1 MISSG
6 RNEVLVEASVTF
18 DAHHYRSRRLVVF
31 ESLYYEDYLLTAH
44 RDINDVDQSLD
55 VTNPQLHTTLSDNT
69 QKLVSPKTNNTVE
82 DVIRYT
88 DLIPGQTYSVRG
100 KLVDQVTGQPVMK
113 REVPVQA
120 TATFKPN
127 MVNGT
132 VTLTFVFDGTQY
144 VGHNLVAFESLYYNG
159 RILVEHADL
168 NDASQTVSVNKKDV
182 FIPVPGG
189 GSTTVIENNNNN
201 NNNGNS
207 NNGNNSNNSGNNSSN
222 NASSNAGN
230 NGNNG
235 NNGSNNGSNNSGNN
249 GVSNNNGGNSNGGQT
264 IINSNGANSGHSGSN
279 NSGNNG
285 SNNAANNAGNNSN
298 GGSTLINSN
307 SANSGRSAN
316 GNRGSSNNVLNRGS
330 SNGANTANRDT
341 SGVNRAGSKSVS
353 RSTQASTRGNNR
365 SMARSQAGNASRSAS
380 TNRTSANSAS
390 NNGNGQRAI
399 GLIPAVSRMPK
410 TPGQTMQASQARVQ
424 SQEIPSSRPV
434 LPQTGNKDSLALQ
447 LIGASAMAGAL
458 GNSIYFVK
466 RKQTT
471 GEI

>member
-1 MISSG
+1 MLSSG

-207 NNGNNSNNSGNNSSN
+207 NNGNNSNNSGNN
-222 NASSNAGN
+222 
-230 NGNNG
+230 
-235 NNGSNNGSNNSGNN
+235 
-249 GVSNNNGGNSNGGQT
+249 
-264 IINSNGANSGHSGSN
+264 
-279 NSGNNG
+279 G

-307 SANSGRSAN
+307 SANSGRSTN

-399 GLIPAVSRMPK
+399 GLIPAVSQMPK

-458 GNSIYFVK
+458 GSSIYFVK